1 MTVPDLS
8 NASAEELRALVA
20 AANTRLELI
29 KQGLID
35 EAAAHGLKLVDGNGK
50 QRRRRGNSKHPDGS
64 DVHDP

>member
-8 NASAEELRALVA
+8 NASAEELRTLVA
-20 AANTRLELI
+20 AANARLEVI

-50 QRRRRGNSKHPDGS
+50 QRRLRGSSKHSEGR
-64 DVHDP
+64 DVQDP